1 LIANGQLELIN
12 AGWSMHDEA
21 CPTYEDMINN
31 HIIGHQW
38 ILDEFGVKPR
48 IGWQIDPFGHSNTNA
63 RIFAEM
69 GFDAWFFARLDYGDK
84 EKRMNDQ
91 EMEFVWRPN
100 AESLG
105 TDTQILTHALYAH
118 YSSPS
123 GLNFDVLDSDSPWIN
138 NEKSKDFNGDTEGK
152 MFADYLTT
160 KAEHY
165 LTDDIFV
172 LFGDDFRYMDAFQ
185 NYINMDRMIE
195 YMNKHYGD
203 QFFLKYS
210 TPSEYVDAI
219 AAKNVTWPVKYDDMF
234 PYADNPDSYWTGYFS
249 SRANDKQ

>member
-1 LIANGQLELIN
+1 
-12 AGWSMHDEA
+12 
-21 CPTYEDMINN
+21 
-31 HIIGHQW
+31 
-38 ILDEFGVKPR
+38 
-48 IGWQIDPFGHSNTNA
+48 
-63 RIFAEM
+63 
-69 GFDAWFFARLDYGDK
+69 
-84 EKRMNDQ
+84 
-91 EMEFVWRPN
+91 
-100 AESLG
+100 
-105 TDTQILTHALYAH
+105 
-118 YSSPS
+118 
-123 GLNFDVLDSDSPWIN
+123 
-138 NEKSKDFNGDTEGK
+138 